1 MKEYDKKA
9 WGYESMTFLHDTK
22 EDKLRNLISRLEE
35 PGKDMSDVYNDVSSD
50 NTVRELL
57 GDSLVPIQKLLIE
70 TQKNLTLALIK
81 TNEQLSVLRYD
92 RFRELV
98 EDMDKILDN
107 EEDSN

>member
-1 MKEYDKKA
+1 M
-9 WGYESMTFLHDTK
+9 
-22 EDKLRNLISRLEE
+22 I
-35 PGKDMSDVYNDVSSD
+35 
-50 NTVRELL
+50 
-57 GDSLVPIQKLLIE
+57 PIQKLLIE

-98 EDMDKILDN
+98 EDMDKILNN

>member
-9 WGYESMTFLHDTK
+9 WGYESMTFLRDTK
-22 EDKLRNLISRLEE
+22 EDRLRNLISRLEE
-35 PGKDMSDVYNDVSSD
+35 PGKDMLDVYNDVSSD

-57 GDSLVPIQKLLIE
+57 GDNLIPIQKLLIE